1 MSSPDHLMD
10 LDRRLVRLGQADEK
24 GGSPFDSGFSSV
36 RNILADL
43 RRVFSVSETGL
54 KFAEVQPKGLG
65 MAR

>member
-1 MSSPDHLMD
+1 MD
-10 LDRRLVRLGQADEK
+10 FDRRFVRLGQADEE
-24 GGSPFDSGFSSV
+24 GRGPSDSGFSSV
-36 RNILADL
+36 RDILADL

>member
-10 LDRRLVRLGQADEK
+10 LDRRLVRLGQADEE
-24 GGSPFDSGFSSV
+24 GGGPSDSGFPSV
-36 RNILADL
+36 GYILADL